1 MKRQS
6 TDWEKIFTNNV
17 TNKELQTA
25 CDTKPHQNKQPT
37 QKCTKEINSNKP
49 NKPRQIHYNHVSSTP
64 ALTFNR

>member
-37 QKCTKEINSNKP
+37 QKCTKEINRHFFKGDIQMAKN
-49 NKPRQIHYNHVSSTP
+49 T
-64 ALTFNR
+64 